1 MGSLSG
7 SSMDVSCLVVVA
19 IGRSLFGIFLLKLRE
34 QDIVMARVDQEKAQI
49 IEDFDRKNL
58 LIQEL

>member
-19 IGRSLFGIFLLKLRE
+19 IGRSLFGIFLLKL
-34 QDIVMARVDQEKAQI
+34 VVQI
-49 IEDFDRKNL
+49 GIRLLVKGLAPRLSVVEAEAIEP
-58 LIQEL
+58 Q